1 MSPPLTATGDVR
13 PVCHPEMPSAFR
25 EWALAQR
32 PTFDPRGRLVVLTPG
47 GCSRGARPMAI
58 AGWLL
63 AAACMVLLVVDPPS
77 IGRAGWLAAA
87 LAAAITAGT
96 IQRQSSRRDMRLCR
110 IKVIFPDNLD
120 ATCRAL
126 LNRAQRAIAA
136 IADSNVRAAGLLANP
151 VQDDLLGQH
160 EWEIASELRDITKL
174 RSLHAENTQ
183 AGPPGPMT
191 TDVLTAHERA
201 VELAHQAST
210 ARVAALERYAEQIA
224 AADEADRDWQ
234 RAVELSRLNDRYLDL
249 VARTASDQHAA
260 SEIARL
266 TEQLAAATQARGDRL
281 HEADLAAEVLALR
294 GVSVQQP
301 GRAGTT

>member
-1 MSPPLTATGDVR
+1 
-13 PVCHPEMPSAFR
+13 
-25 EWALAQR
+25 
-32 PTFDPRGRLVVLTPG
+32 
-47 GCSRGARPMAI
+47 
-58 AGWLL
+58 
-63 AAACMVLLVVDPPS
+63 
-77 IGRAGWLAAA
+77 
-87 LAAAITAGT
+87 
-96 IQRQSSRRDMRLCR
+96 MRLCR

-210 ARVAALERYAEQIA
+210 ARVAALERYAEQSA